1 MRSPKPKDNT
11 RVEVMRDKNIALR
24 ETDID
29 TGRNSQ
35 EDLLTTEISSHS
47 KGNNYFAESIRTEE
61 VDAVV
66 HFAGE
71 GGEEEKAAFQDAPSW
86 ARFLHKEIKEQR
98 GEFTQIKSQF
108 VSHKAVVNQRLGEYE
123 KSTEHISARLDE
135 FDAIKETMCKDIG
148 SLLERGEELDEKLTR
163 IMEKLD
169 DKEQYSRRNCLL
181 FTGIV
186 EKDDENTD
194 QLILDTCRGSM
205 GIELSLQDND
215 RSHRIGMKT
224 QREVLPEPEEN
235 GQVKHQKVRPII
247 VKFTSYRR
255 RQQVFS
261 ANKNLKGK
269 HVGISENLTKIRQK
283 IFNLARD
290 VVGYKN
296 VWSQDGKIF
305 AKRHDDRMITMT
317 KERGLYLIDGRMGPR
332 HFKHYYQSY
341 Y

>member
-1 MRSPKPKDNT
+1 MATILRYMRSPKPKDNV

-86 ARFLHKEIKEQR
+86 ARFLYKEIKQQR
-98 GEFTQIKSQF
+98 GEFTQLKSQF
-108 VSHKAVVNQRLGEYE
+108 VSQKAVVNQRLGEYE
-123 KSTEHISARLDE
+123 KSAEHISGRFDE
-135 FDAIKETMCKDIG
+135 FDAIKETMCKDID
-148 SLLERGEELDEKLTR
+148 SLLERREDLDEKLTH

-169 DKEQYSRRNCLL
+169 DIEQYSRRNCLL

-186 EKDDENTD
+186 EKDDENAD
-194 QLILDTCRGSM
+194 QLILDTCREGM
-205 GIELSLQDND
+205 GIELSLQDID

-235 GQVKHQKVRPII
+235 GQVKHQKVRAII

-255 RQQVFS
+255 RQLVFS
-261 ANKNLKGK
+261 AKKNLKGK
-269 HVGISENLTKIRQK
+269 HVGFQK
-283 IFNLARD
+283 ILRKLDKKYLTSREMWWDTRMSGVRKTRRQNNNND
-290 VVGYKN
+290 
-296 VWSQDGKIF
+296 
-305 AKRHDDRMITMT
+305 KRTRP
-317 KERGLYLIDGRMGPR
+317 LPN
-332 HFKHYYQSY
+332 
-341 Y
+341 